1 MTILGLSGSLRRGSL
16 NRTLLEGA
24 ARGLPDGETLEFFE
38 RLAEIPPYDEDAD
51 VEPAPE
57 PVAALRAAIAAADAV
72 LISTP
77 EYNGSIPGQLK
88 NALDWASRPF
98 PDSSLKGKPAA
109 VVGASQGLFGALWAQ
124 AELRKVLTTI
134 GAKVVDRELP
144 IGQAHEAF
152 DADDRLIDDDQ
163 RAALVEL
170 VAELHKSITS
180 DGADSEPA
188 DSGTVSPAGAPASR
202 KPGHAA

>member
-1 MTILGLSGSLRRGSL
+1 MTTILGLSGSLRRGSH
-16 NRTLLEGA
+16 NRALLEAA
-24 ARGLPDGETLEFFE
+24 ARELPEGVELTYFE
-38 RLAEIPPYDEDAD
+38 RLGEIPPYNEDLD

-57 PVAALRAAIAAADAV
+57 AVAALRGAITSADGI
-72 LISTP
+72 LIATP

-98 PDSSLKGKPAA
+98 PNSSLKGKPAA

-144 IGQAHEAF
+144 IGTAHEAF
-152 DADDRLIDDDQ
+152 DADGGLIDDEQ
-163 RAALVEL
+163 RKTLAEL
-170 VAELHKSITS
+170 VADLHES
-180 DGADSEPA
+180 
-188 DSGTVSPAGAPASR
+188 VSSVSSAGAPASPR
-202 KPGHAA
+202 PDHAA